1 MIILDGI
8 SKTYGEGSN
17 ATQALKNIS
26 LCIEK
31 HSFCSIVGSS
41 GSGKSTLL
49 NIIGCL
55 DFADDGTYF
64 LDNEEIYK
72 TSTDR
77 LSAVRNNKIGF
88 VFQNYNLIRNLNV
101 MQNIELPLIISG
113 VDHRKRLEMVEKA
126 VDSIGLYHRRFHKPN
141 ELSGGQQQKVA
152 VARAII
158 KNPPLILA
166 DEPTGN
172 LDSASGREIMNLLG
186 KLIKNGTTVLMITH
200 DIECAK
206 QTQRIIKIKEGKI
219 Q

>member
-8 SKTYGEGSN
+8 SKTYGKGN
-17 ATQALKNIS
+17 NITQALKDIS

-31 HSFCSIVGSS
+31 HSFCSIVGNS

-55 DFADDGTYF
+55 DFADSGTYF

-72 TSTDR
+72 TSADR
-77 LSAVRNNKIGF
+77 LSTVRNNKIGF

-113 VDHRKRLEMVEKA
+113 VERRKRKEMVEKA
-126 VDSIGLYHRRFHKPN
+126 VDAVGLYHRRFHRPN

-172 LDSASGREIMNLLG
+172 LDSVSGKEIMDLLAELNKDG
-186 KLIKNGTTVLMITH
+186 ATVLMITH

-206 QTQRIIKIKEGKI
+206 QTERIIKIKEGKI